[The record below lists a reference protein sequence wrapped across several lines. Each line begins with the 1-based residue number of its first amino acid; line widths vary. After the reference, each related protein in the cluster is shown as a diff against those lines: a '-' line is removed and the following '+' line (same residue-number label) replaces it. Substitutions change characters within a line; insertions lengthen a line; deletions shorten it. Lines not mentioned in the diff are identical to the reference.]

1 MVIQKRKTAVEFR
14 SQKHRKVVYPSL
26 SLVINTFV
34 LNYLL
39 VRRRPLARVA
49 YGIQGRYLEERE
61 EHKAEDHLDWAMV
74 SRLENYGLHH
84 TQSRVA
90 A

>member
-39 VRRRPLARVA
+39 VRRRPLARA

-74 SRLENYGLHH
+74 SRLENDCLHH
-84 TQSRVA
+84 TQS
-90 A
+90 